1 MEENEKLGKMLID
14 GKVVDLD
21 TATISELETI
31 EDKLKVDIEKIK
43 KIISDKLFSDVDSV
57 VEL

>member
-1 MEENEKLGKMLID
+1 MEENEKIGKLLID